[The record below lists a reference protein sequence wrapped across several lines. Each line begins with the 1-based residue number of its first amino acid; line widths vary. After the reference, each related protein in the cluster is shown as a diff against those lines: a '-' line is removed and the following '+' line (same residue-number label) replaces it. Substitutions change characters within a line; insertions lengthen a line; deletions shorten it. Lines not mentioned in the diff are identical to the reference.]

1 MPYIDT
7 IRAVHYNLKVRYVCP
22 QYVSFTP
29 SIDSWQISEITCLNE
44 KIFFSYTLFICYSF
58 SFQHKLHQ
66 STNMYNYHGNGSA
79 VSRSGCSNLDESFG
93 YYDSNDVVVV
103 I

>member
-1 MPYIDT
+1 M
-7 IRAVHYNLKVRYVCP
+7 
-22 QYVSFTP
+22 
-29 SIDSWQISEITCLNE
+29 
-44 KIFFSYTLFICYSF
+44 LFF

-66 STNMYNYHGNGSA
+66 STNAYNCRGSGST
-79 VSRSGCSNLDESFG
+79 VGRSGCSNLDESFS